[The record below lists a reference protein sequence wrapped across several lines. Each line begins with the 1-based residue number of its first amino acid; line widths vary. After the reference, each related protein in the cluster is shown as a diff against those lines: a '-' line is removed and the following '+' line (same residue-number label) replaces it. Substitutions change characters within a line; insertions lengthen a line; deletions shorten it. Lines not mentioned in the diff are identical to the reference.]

1 MEVQEIIS
9 LTKPNLKLKGSLV
22 NVVKWGASL
31 FRKRG
36 RARLVLLVA
45 AAADAGSVSR
55 DREAWR
61 ALPTAA
67 PATTVVGGGKGG
79 CIIAWHRVVGAG
91 R

>member
-1 MEVQEIIS
+1 LWRQ
-9 LTKPNLKLKGSLV
+9 P
-22 NVVKWGASL
+22 
-31 FRKRG
+31 
-36 RARLVLLVA
+36 A
-45 AAADAGSVSR
+45 ALEATHAGSVSR

-79 CIIAWHRVVGAG
+79 CVIAWHRVVGAG